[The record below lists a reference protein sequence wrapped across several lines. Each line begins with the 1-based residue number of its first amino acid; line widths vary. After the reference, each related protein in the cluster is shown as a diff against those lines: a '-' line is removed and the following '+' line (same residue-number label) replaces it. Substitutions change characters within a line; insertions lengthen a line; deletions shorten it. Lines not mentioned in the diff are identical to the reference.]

1 VNHQATTLIV
11 IIASPEHLPA
21 LQARAAAAAAG
32 REGHDVQE
40 ILTFADADAL
50 RALEAITKH
59 KPAVVALERLF
70 AATPRGAALINRV
83 KADPSLRASE
93 IRVVSHDSD
102 YLRVSP
108 RPAAPAP
115 APLDQRGTRRA
126 PRVRIS
132 PRADATVDGH
142 QASLVDLSTVGAQV
156 VSPGMLKPNQ
166 RVQVVLAD
174 DSGLVRI
181 SADVVWASYEIPPK
195 GRPRYRGGVAF
206 IDADAT
212 AVDAYG
218 LRHKA

>member
-1 VNHQATTLIV
+1 MPPPSI
-11 IIASPEHLPA
+11 LPA
-21 LQARAAAAAAG
+21 LKARATVDGAG
-32 REGHDVQE
+32 DNEF
-40 ILTFADADAL
+40 LTFADADAL
-50 RALEAITKH
+50 HALEAITKRR
-59 KPAVVALERLF
+59 PAVVALERLF

-83 KADPSLRASE
+83 KADPSLRGSE

-102 YLRVSP
+102 YVRVSP
-108 RPAAPAP
+108 RMSRPEAPPP

-126 PRVRIS
+126 PRVRMS
-132 PRADATVDGH
+132 RRADATVDGH

-174 DSGLVRI
+174 DSGLVRF
-181 SADVVWASYEIPPK
+181 SADVAWASYEIPPK
-195 GRPRYRGGVAF
+195 GGPRYRAGIAF
-206 IDADAT
+206 IDADAA

>member
-1 VNHQATTLIV
+1 VNHQATTLTV

-21 LQARAAAAAAG
+21 LQARATAAAAG
-32 REGHDVQE
+32 HEGDEVQE
-40 ILTFADADAL
+40 ILTFADVDAL
-50 RALEAITKH
+50 RALEAITKR

-70 AATPRGAALINRV
+70 AATPRGAAIINRV
-83 KADPSLRASE
+83 KADSSLRASE

-102 YLRVSP
+102 YVRVSP
-108 RPAAPAP
+108 RQAAPAP

-142 QASLVDLSTVGAQV
+142 QASLVDLSTIGAQV

-181 SADVVWASYEIPPK
+181 SADVAWASYEIPPR
-195 GRPRYRGGVAF
+195 GAPRYRAGIAF
-206 IDADAT
+206 IDADPS

>member
-1 VNHQATTLIV
+1 VNQQATTLTV

-21 LQARAAAAAAG
+21 LQARATAAAP
-32 REGHDVQE
+32 EHEIQE
-40 ILTFADADAL
+40 LLTFADADAL
-50 RALEAITKH
+50 RALEAITKR

-83 KADPSLRASE
+83 KADSSLRACE

-102 YLRVSP
+102 YVRVSP
-108 RPAAPAP
+108 RPPAPAP

-126 PRVRIS
+126 LRVRMS

-156 VSPGMLKPNQ
+156 VSSGMLKPNQ

-174 DSGLVRI
+174 DSGLVRF
-181 SADVVWASYEIPPK
+181 SADVAWASYEIPPK
-195 GRPRYRGGVAF
+195 GGPRYRAGIAF
-206 IDADAT
+206 IDAEAA